1 MSEQHA
7 RRAQRDR
14 GLARAKELRTWCAF
28 GAAVA
33 TAVLALFAAS
43 SIPGR
48 ATGSSATGPGSGVG
62 VASQSGLQPL
72 QPPDQGGLGGQ
83 NGSAPIV
90 VSGGS

>member
-1 MSEQHA
+1 MSDQHSRLA
-7 RRAQRDR
+7 MRDR
-14 GLARAKELRTWCAF
+14 GLARANELRAWCAV

-48 ATGSSATGPGSGVG
+48 ATGSSAAGPGSGVG
-62 VASQSGLQPL
+62 VSSQSGLQPL

-83 NGSAPIV
+83 NGSAPLV